1 MDEKLLD
8 EYKKL
13 VFKREKLRKDAQMYW
28 IDYIMEF
35 GELIEKECALK
46 IDCIKL
52 KKMIAFCQAR
62 KNRGETIFRAEL
74 DLYIESV
81 MKDYNTELQTIA
93 DIRNAKKETV
103 SEIDYYKLKKLYRQL
118 ATMLHPDLHPAL
130 FEHEEIVTLW
140 ERISSAYKCNDYAE
154 LQALEI
160 LAVDAVN
167 RYEKE
172 ERVISVDNVQAKTL
186 LLKTEINE
194 IIHTDPYRY
203 KELLRDADAVAE
215 KKKELQDSIYEYE
228 LYLSELNEEANKYTV
243 EGYA

>member
-93 DIRNAKKETV
+93 DIRNAKKRNRFRNR
-103 SEIDYYKLKKLYRQL
+103 L
-118 ATMLHPDLHPAL
+118 
-130 FEHEEIVTLW
+130 
-140 ERISSAYKCNDYAE
+140 
-154 LQALEI
+154 LQT
-160 LAVDAVN
+160 
-167 RYEKE
+167 EK
-172 ERVISVDNVQAKTL
+172 VIPSTCDNVTPGF
-186 LLKTEINE
+186 TPR
-194 IIHTDPYRY
+194 IIRARRNSNSLGTHIKR
-203 KELLRDADAVAE
+203 
-215 KKKELQDSIYEYE
+215 I
-228 LYLSELNEEANKYTV
+228 
-243 EGYA
+243 

>member
-1 MDEKLLD
+1 M
-8 EYKKL
+8 
-13 VFKREKLRKDAQMYW
+13 
-28 IDYIMEF
+28 
-35 GELIEKECALK
+35 
-46 IDCIKL
+46 
-52 KKMIAFCQAR
+52 
-62 KNRGETIFRAEL
+62 
-74 DLYIESV
+74 
-81 MKDYNTELQTIA
+81 
-93 DIRNAKKETV
+93 
-103 SEIDYYKLKKLYRQL
+103 
-118 ATMLHPDLHPAL
+118 
-130 FEHEEIVTLW
+130 
-140 ERISSAYKCNDYAE
+140 
-154 LQALEI
+154 EI